1 MTVPCTSANTPLQ
14 FSAQRG
20 IHIGST
26 VKTPIK
32 ITVNI

>member
-1 MTVPCTSANTPLQ
+1 MTAPYASANAPLQ

-20 IHIGST
+20 IRIGGT